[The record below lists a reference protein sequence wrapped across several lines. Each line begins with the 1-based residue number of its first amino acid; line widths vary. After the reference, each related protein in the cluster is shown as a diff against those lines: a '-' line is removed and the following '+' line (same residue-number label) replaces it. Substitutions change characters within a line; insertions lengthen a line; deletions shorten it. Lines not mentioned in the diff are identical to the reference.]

1 MSTEQ
6 QPVPSGSPEGQR
18 TRRWGFKTLPEV
30 LARVRTELPLLAPR
44 RSIGTKLIVVLG
56 AAMLITFGALG
67 WMNMYQ
73 SRKTV
78 EQTTFLHAA
87 RVSDVVVR
95 SATNYMM
102 RNDRLALYEM
112 MTTIAEEPGVVRL
125 RIINTEGRISFS
137 TDPEE
142 IGKTVDKGAE
152 LCSGCHTDPQSLSLA
167 DAHER
172 FRIYRKE
179 KQRVLA
185 VVTPINNEPSC
196 STAACHAHPGST
208 KVLGVLDTHM
218 SLSEV
223 DLSTASNDR
232 RMLFYTILAAGS
244 IGLLSWIFIYRMVHM
259 PLHKLK
265 SGTDRLAKG
274 DLGFQI
280 EASGD
285 DETGELAQSFNTMSR
300 QLREAHDEITAWTH
314 TLEGRVE
321 QKTRELK
328 RAHDQMMTVEKTLT
342 IGEMAAVVAHEINNP
357 LAGILT
363 YAKLVR
369 KWIQRGIGDHK
380 AEAEE
385 CLELIAAESKRC
397 GDLVNN
403 LLTFSHRSPIHM
415 ESTDLNTIIRRAI
428 KLIQHR
434 TDMQGVQV
442 QVSTEAELPAVYCD
456 GSQIEQVLLAL
467 IMNALDAMPHG
478 GNLWVSSR
486 LLPAS
491 EVELVVR
498 DDGMG
503 IPPELLPKIFEPFTT
518 TKEVGKGVGLGCA
531 ISKGIVERHGGRID
545 LKSDLGVGTTFR
557 VYLPLDARV
566 SETAQTAL
574 AGITN

>member
-1 MSTEQ
+1 
-6 QPVPSGSPEGQR
+6 
-18 TRRWGFKTLPEV
+18 
-30 LARVRTELPLLAPR
+30 
-44 RSIGTKLIVVLG
+44 
-56 AAMLITFGALG
+56 
-67 WMNMYQ
+67 
-73 SRKTV
+73 
-78 EQTTFLHAA
+78 
-87 RVSDVVVR
+87 
-95 SATNYMM
+95 MM

-196 STAACHAHPGST
+196 STAACHAHPGSQ

-574 AGITN
+574 AGTTN